1 MWKRRRTKENLIPF
15 EKSKR
20 VIRIERRGRET
31 DCHPYAAAACALL
44 AVLSWGYFVA
54 VRFFMGHGTNFFYI
68 WLLIGAGLGGLAF
81 LLWRQDIAER
91 IPRLV
96 RRLFWGCLAAGVVL
110 FAIVMGMVLTQIH
123 ARATAGAGY
132 MIVLGA
138 QWKGNRPSYM
148 LQQRLDTAAQYLH
161 ENPDTFVIVSGG
173 KGSNEVIPE
182 AEGMALYL
190 EQISGIA
197 PERILREEYS
207 KDTYENLLF
216 SANCLDKAED
226 RVVIVTNNYHMFRAL
241 KTAQKQGYKRVE
253 GLAAPSYAGI
263 LPNNLLREF
272 FGVMKNFLE
281 GNI

>member
-31 DCHPYAAAACALL
+31 DCHPYAAAAYALL

>member
-20 VIRIERRGRET
+20 VIRIERRGREA
-31 DCHPYAAAACALL
+31 DWHPYAAAACALL

-110 FAIVMGMVLTQIH
+110 FAIVMGMVLTQIQ
-123 ARATAGAGY
+123 ARATAGADY
-132 MIVLGA
+132 LIVLGA